1 MDMDSKK
8 NKIPIDKTIFLG
20 ALLLMVL
27 VSMAC
32 LVFPDE
38 ALGVSS
44 ILRNFVIEKFDWFF
58 LIFGLGVFVIC
69 VFVGGSRFGR
79 IRLGG
84 EGEKPAY
91 RFYSWLSMIFFS
103 AIGSS
108 AILWS
113 VCEPLNYIASPPFGY
128 APYSLEAFNIAI
140 PYGLFHWGPVA
151 WSFYAL
157 SGLVVSYYFLVLGRK
172 NLKISGV
179 MSELI
184 GERAAL
190 GAVGKGIDIATIF
203 ATFCTFAPALG
214 LGVPLLTVLICQLT
228 GLPNTTELQML
239 VLMIWMFIFSIS
251 VYRGLDKGIKILSD
265 INMYLLIAVILLIF
279 LAGGPGYIL
288 SASVEEFGT
297 LVMNFIRMNSYSDV
311 FGGGTFAQD
320 WTVFYWSWW
329 VASVPFM
336 AIFIARVSKGRTI
349 RELIFGIMGAGSAG
363 TMTIFCVLG
372 NYALKLQHSGVV
384 DLAKI
389 NMEQGSDYAVLAM
402 LNQLPFKNLIMIGVI
417 LLYFVFLATCVDS
430 CAFTMGC
437 IASREMTDHSQP
449 ARWNR
454 LSWSIAIAI
463 LGVAV
468 LKLGG
473 GIQALQTFVIVVGL
487 PSAILVIAMTRL
499 LYRWLKEHRE
509 TPSEK

>member
-1 MDMDSKK
+1 MDPQK
-8 NKIPIDKTIFLG
+8 NKIPIDKTIFFG
-20 ALLLMVL
+20 ALLLMLL
-27 VSMAC
+27 VSAAC
-32 LVFPDE
+32 LAFPE
-38 ALGVSS
+38 QALSVSGV
-44 ILRNFVIEKFDWFF
+44 LRNFVITKFDWFF
-58 LIFGLGVFVIC
+58 LLFGLGVFIVC
-69 VFVGGSRFGR
+69 MVVGCSRYGK

-84 EGEKPAY
+84 EGEPPAY
-91 RFYSWLSMIFFS
+91 SFYSWLAMIFFS

-128 APYSLEAFNIAI
+128 EPYSLEAFNIAI

-157 SGLVVSYYFLVLGRK
+157 SGLVVSYYFLVLKRR

-179 MSELI
+179 MTDLI
-184 GERAAL
+184 GEKAAK
-190 GAVGKGIDIATIF
+190 GVPGKAIDIVTIF

-214 LGVPLLTVLICQLT
+214 LGVPLLSVLICKIT
-228 GLPNTTELQML
+228 GLPDTTELQVVVL
-239 VLMIWMFIFSIS
+239 VVWMFIFSIS

-265 INMYLLIAVILLIF
+265 INMYLLIGVILFIF
-279 LAGGPGYIL
+279 FASGARYIL
-288 SASVEEFGT
+288 AASVEEFGT
-297 LVMNFIRMNSYSDV
+297 LLSNFLRMNSYSDV

-336 AIFIARVSKGRTI
+336 AIFIARVSKGRTV
-349 RELIFGIMGAGSAG
+349 RELVFGIMGAGSAG
-363 TMTIFCVLG
+363 TMAIFCVLG
-372 NYALKLQHSGVV
+372 NYALKLQSSGVV

-389 NMEQGSDYAVLAM
+389 NAEQGSNYAVLAM
-402 LNQLPFKNLIMIGVI
+402 LDQLPFKNGIIVGVI

-437 IASREMTDHSQP
+437 IASEEMTDISQP

-463 LGVAV
+463 VGVSV

-473 GIQALQTFVIVVGL
+473 GIYALQPFVFVVCL
-487 PSAILVIAMTRL
+487 PSAILTIAMTVL
-499 LYRWLKEHRE
+499 LFRWLKKRE
-509 TPSEK
+509 VKEKL

>member
-1 MDMDSKK
+1 
-8 NKIPIDKTIFLG
+8 
-20 ALLLMVL
+20 
-27 VSMAC
+27 
-32 LVFPDE
+32 
-38 ALGVSS
+38 
-44 ILRNFVIEKFDWFF
+44 
-58 LIFGLGVFVIC
+58 
-69 VFVGGSRFGR
+69 
-79 IRLGG
+79 
-84 EGEKPAY
+84 
-91 RFYSWLSMIFFS
+91 
-103 AIGSS
+103 
-108 AILWS
+108 
-113 VCEPLNYIASPPFGY
+113 
-128 APYSLEAFNIAI
+128 
-140 PYGLFHWGPVA
+140 
-151 WSFYAL
+151 
-157 SGLVVSYYFLVLGRK
+157 
-172 NLKISGV
+172 
-179 MSELI
+179 
-184 GERAAL
+184 
-190 GAVGKGIDIATIF
+190 
-203 ATFCTFAPALG
+203 
-214 LGVPLLTVLICQLT
+214 
-228 GLPNTTELQML
+228 
-239 VLMIWMFIFSIS
+239 
-251 VYRGLDKGIKILSD
+251 
-265 INMYLLIAVILLIF
+265 
-279 LAGGPGYIL
+279 
-288 SASVEEFGT
+288 
-297 LVMNFIRMNSYSDV
+297 MNSYSDV

-402 LNQLPFKNLIMIGVI
+402 LDQLPLKNLIIIGVI

-437 IASREMTDHSQP
+437 IASREMTDNSQP

-454 LSWSIAIAI
+454 LSWSIAIAV

-487 PSAILVIAMTRL
+487 PSAILVIAMTIL

-509 TPSEK
+509 TPSKK